1 MLSLILF
8 IPVAGA
14 LLLALMP
21 RQAEGSLKTTAF
33 VVSLASFAVSV
44 AMAFAFNAGDN
55 GRYQFAE
62 HAAWVPQLG
71 ISYSLGVDG
80 ISMVLVLLTT
90 FLSAI
95 AILSSWSAVHERV
108 KEYMI
113 FLLLLETGMLGVF
126 MARDLLLFYVF
137 WEVML
142 LPMYFIIGI
151 WGGPHRVYA
160 TIKFVLY
167 TLVGSL
173 LMLVAIIVLYLASGP
188 PGSQTFDME
197 TAFRIAPALPQ
208 SEQRWLF
215 LAFGLAFAIKV
226 PMFPFHTWLPDAHV
240 EAPTAGSVILA
251 GVLLKMGTYGFIR
264 FCMML
269 FPVIAV
275 AIAPYMIV
283 LGVIG
288 IIYGALVALVQTD
301 VKKLVAY
308 SSVSHL
314 GFVLLG
320 MFALNQ
326 QGMQG
331 AVLQMINH
339 GLSTGGLFLMVGMI
353 YERRHT
359 REMKEFGGLWKV
371 LPIFS
376 AFFLIITLSSAGLP
390 GLNGF
395 VGEFLILLGAFA
407 EPAHRVATGIAATG
421 VILGAAYLLWM
432 FQKMMQGPLT
442 NPANEHLRDL
452 TPREITVLV
461 PLVAMMFVIG
471 LFPNLFLSRF
481 DQSVGLIVDHVH
493 TAAGN
498 VTTAESHRMPRTL
511 FTAETQRAQRTAF
524 AAGAWRIHR
533 DAQDGQDQKW

>member
-8 IPVAGA
+8 IPVLGA
-14 LLLALMP
+14 MLLAFMP
-21 RQAEGSLKTTAF
+21 RQGENGLKTAAF
-33 VVSLASFAVSV
+33 GVSVVTFAVSV
-44 AMAFAFNAGDN
+44 ALWLGFNGGDDA
-55 GRYQFAE
+55 RYQFVQNME
-62 HAAWVPQLG
+62 WVPQLG
-71 ISYSLGVDG
+71 IRYHLAVDG
-80 ISMVLVLLTT
+80 ISLVLILLTT
-90 FLSAI
+90 LLSAI
-95 AILSSWSAVHERV
+95 AILASWTAVHERV
-108 KEYMI
+108 KEYLI

-137 WEVML
+137 WEIML
-142 LPMYFIIGI
+142 LPMYFLIGI
-151 WGGPHRVYA
+151 WGGPRRIYA

-173 LMLVAIIVLYLASGP
+173 LMLVAILYLYQVSATGGAP
-188 PGSQTFDME
+188 ATFDLD
-197 TAFRIAPALPQ
+197 TAFRVAPTLSSPTQ
-208 SEQRWLF
+208 LWLF

-251 GVLLKMGTYGFIR
+251 GVMLKMGTYGFLR

-269 FPVIAV
+269 FPATSIRL
-275 AIAPYMIV
+275 APYLIL

-288 IIYGALVALVQTD
+288 IVYGALVALVQTD

-353 YERRHT
+353 YARRHT
-359 REMKEFGGLWKV
+359 REMKEVGGLWKV
-371 LPIFS
+371 VPIFTL
-376 AFFLIITLSSAGLP
+376 FFLIVTLSSIGLP

-395 VGEFLILLGAFA
+395 VGEFLILLGAFEA
-407 EPAHRVATGIAATG
+407 PSMRILTAVGATG
-421 VILGAAYLLWM
+421 VILGAAYMLWL
-432 FQKMMQGPLT
+432 FQRVLQGPLD
-442 NPANEHLRDL
+442 NPENQKLTDL
-452 TPREITVLV
+452 SLREIAVMV
-461 PLVAMMFVIG
+461 PLVALIFLIG
-471 LFPNLFLSRF
+471 IYPNFLLRQF
-481 DQSVGLIVDHVH
+481 DQSVSGIVARVASARQGIN
-493 TAAGN
+493 TEARRNLPVLEA
-498 VTTAESHRMPRTL
+498 L
-511 FTAETQRAQRTAF
+511 K
-524 AAGAWRIHR
+524 GAR
-533 DAQDGQDQKW
+533 